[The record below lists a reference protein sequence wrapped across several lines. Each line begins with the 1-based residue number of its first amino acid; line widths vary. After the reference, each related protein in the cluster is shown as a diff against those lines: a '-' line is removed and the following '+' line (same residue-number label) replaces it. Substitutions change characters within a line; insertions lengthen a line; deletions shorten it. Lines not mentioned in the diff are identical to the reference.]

1 MTIDELDKEQTLLL
15 LETFVV
21 GTLLVDGNL
30 DAMWSHLSIAQKLM
44 QQVGADRATDLLNA
58 LRSFAEEKGAL

>member
-30 DAMWSHLSIAQKLM
+30 DAMWSHLAIAQKLM
-44 QQVGADRATDLLNA
+44 QQVGVNRATDLLNA
-58 LRSFAEEKGAL
+58 LRAFAEEKGAL